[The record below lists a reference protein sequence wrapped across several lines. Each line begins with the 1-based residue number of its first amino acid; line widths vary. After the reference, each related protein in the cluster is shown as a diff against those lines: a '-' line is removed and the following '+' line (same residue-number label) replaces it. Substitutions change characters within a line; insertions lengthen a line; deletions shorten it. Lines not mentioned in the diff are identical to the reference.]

1 MSPLALLFSL
11 LAIFAGF
18 IFPFQAS
25 VNSQLAR
32 AIGGPIAA
40 TMISFAVGLAFLVF
54 ANLIAFRQIPTL
66 ADIARQPLLL
76 LLAGGALGAV
86 YVSANVFLAPRIGAG
101 ALLCLV
107 VAGQL
112 LGALV
117 IDRFGLFGLAMR
129 ELSFGRLAGALLVL
143 AGALMVRL
151 A

>member
-1 MSPLALLFSL
+1 MSPLAILFSL

-32 AIGGPIAA
+32 GIGGSIAA
-40 TMISFAVGLAFLVF
+40 TMISFAVGLAFLVL

-76 LLAGGALGAV
+76 LFAGGALGAV

>member
-1 MSPLALLFSL
+1 M
-11 LAIFAGF
+11 
-18 IFPFQAS
+18 
-25 VNSQLAR
+25 
-32 AIGGPIAA
+32 
-40 TMISFAVGLAFLVF
+40 
-54 ANLIAFRQIPTL
+54 
-66 ADIARQPLLL
+66 ADIARQPLFL
-76 LLAGGALGAV
+76 LLAGGAIGAV

-129 ELSFGRLAGALLVL
+129 ELSFGRLAGAALVF